1 MKVTFL
7 GGGSLRLLPILRGI
21 FQKTPEVL
29 KNGEIRLVDLSLE
42 RAEAVARMVKACPEY
57 KDVQCNVVVTG
68 DVDAALEGTDVLYLT
83 MRHPRRLS
91 QPLYTGYLYIPDML

>member
-21 FQKTPEVL
+21 FLKTPEVL

-42 RAEAVARMVKACPEY
+42 RAEAVANMVKACPEY
-57 KDVQCNVVVTG
+57 KDIQCKVVVTS
-68 DVDAALEGTDVLYLT
+68 DVDAAL
-83 MRHPRRLS
+83 
-91 QPLYTGYLYIPDML
+91 